1 MMLLR
6 SSFLFL
12 VLISLCLAP
21 LNALAD
27 DDHDRAKRT
36 TTGLWVTQS
45 AAPLVLQSIDGPV
58 VSLTNMAW
66 TLIEDENGL
75 ITGFNSAL
83 TTDER
88 GNDAEA
94 SALCMVGA
102 RNGSRVVISEA
113 HVAAPTIPIFL
124 FNCEQRKNKKLRCLG
139 NGLADIEPVA
149 LQGTLVRQKMSIEA
163 VDLATEEILNICQPN
178 RDRNP

>member
-1 MMLLR
+1 MLLR
-6 SSFLFL
+6 TSFPFL
-12 VLISLCLAP
+12 LLMSVCLVP
-21 LNALAD
+21 LNAWAD

-36 TTGLWVTQS
+36 TTGRWVTQS

-88 GNDAEA
+88 GNDAEV

-178 RDRNP
+178 RDRNL